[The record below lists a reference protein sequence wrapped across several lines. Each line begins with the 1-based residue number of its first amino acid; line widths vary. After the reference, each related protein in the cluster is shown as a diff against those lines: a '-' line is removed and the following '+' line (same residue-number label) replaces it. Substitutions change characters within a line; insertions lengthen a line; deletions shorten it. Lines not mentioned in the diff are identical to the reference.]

1 MNDVINFNS
10 IIKHST
16 NIHLWYHVISATKTT
31 KRVPKQE
38 FDKTLKRKTT
48 VYKDVDDYLIKY
60 NLLMGEGKAPSPFLY
75 NSYLSEFDTKERNF
89 ITQMIKLRNIVKDK
103 KTKTV
108 VLEPVLV

>member
-1 MNDVINFNS
+1 MNDLIHFNS
-10 IIKHST
+10 VIKHST
-16 NIHLWYHVISATKTT
+16 NIHLWYHVISATKAT

-38 FDKTLKRKTT
+38 FDNVLKKKTT

-60 NLLMGEGKAPSPFLY
+60 NLLFGEGKAPSPFLY

-89 ITQMIKLRNIVKDK
+89 ITQMINLRNIVTDK

-108 VLEPVLV
+108 VLEPVIV